1 MVIKWI
7 SKEGGRP
14 DNEDFYG
21 HTRKKGITCAVVAD
35 GLGGHSGG
43 EIASRL
49 TVNTI
54 LSEFKKEPG
63 FSKEHIERYINT
75 AKDAVVDK
83 AMNDPLLLYMSSTI
97 VVLLIKGRRAMWA
110 NVGDSRIYKLYE
122 GSITDVSEDHSLAFL
137 DFVRGSIEYN
147 DIRTSP
153 NQNKLISA
161 IGVSMDGI
169 NISEPTSAGVGS
181 AFLLCTDGWWE
192 YVTERDMEE
201 TYKNSSNIHDWL
213 KRMIDIR
220 EENAPEDSDNYTAMV
235 VMI

>member
-54 LSEFKKEPG
+54 LREFEEEPG

-83 AMNDPLLLYMSSTI
+83 AMNDPLLLHMSSTI

-181 AFLLCTDGWWE
+181 AFLRCTDGWWPSL
-192 YVTERDMEE
+192 YAGQSAAGDR
-201 TYKNSSNIHDWL
+201 
-213 KRMIDIR
+213 
-220 EENAPEDSDNYTAMV
+220 
-235 VMI
+235 